1 MRQRNTTLLFTFL
14 VIMIVGLFIL
24 LRPYN
29 LFDNE
34 STHQEEEQSN
44 QQGETDNP
52 LESTAVFNQV
62 SAEDQQSTAPVAKIT
77 DNNMNLSIKEDLNIV
92 AIGDSLTE
100 GIGDE
105 SNGEGYV
112 GILEQTLKTSS
123 ENVTIT
129 NYGVQ
134 GNRTDNLL
142 ERLDRNIIIDSIKD
156 ADIVLI
162 TIGANDIMKVAQDNI
177 LNLEYEP
184 FEKEQVH
191 FKDRMRSIMDNI
203 ASKNPDAIIY
213 LIGFYNPFEQYFG
226 YIKELD
232 LIVNSWNATEQ
243 SIANEFDNAYFI
255 ATKDLFED
263 RDDLLATDN
272 FHPNKAGYQLMADRI
287 LNKIQPSI
295 IVME

>member
-1 MRQRNTTLLFTFL
+1 
-14 VIMIVGLFIL
+14 MIVGLFIL